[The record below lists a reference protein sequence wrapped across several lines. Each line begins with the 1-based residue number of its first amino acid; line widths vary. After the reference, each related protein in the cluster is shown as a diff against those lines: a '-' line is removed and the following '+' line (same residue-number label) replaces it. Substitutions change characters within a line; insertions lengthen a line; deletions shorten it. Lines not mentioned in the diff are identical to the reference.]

1 MTRGP
6 GTSPLGGGP
15 ESAALGEGA
24 LENLPGQET
33 RVPLPGD
40 VIRTEDAKHELD
52 RTPVGP
58 QAGGAAGRGEGGAA
72 LWQEALLPA
81 EKAVLQRYFK

>member
-1 MTRGP
+1 
-6 GTSPLGGGP
+6 
-15 ESAALGEGA
+15 
-24 LENLPGQET
+24 
-33 RVPLPGD
+33 

-52 RTPVGP
+52 RTTVGP
-58 QAGGAAGRGEGGAA
+58 QSGGAAGRGEGGAA

>member
-1 MTRGP
+1 
-6 GTSPLGGGP
+6 
-15 ESAALGEGA
+15 
-24 LENLPGQET
+24 
-33 RVPLPGD
+33 